1 MKDPWPAKRP
11 VCLAASSSIASAI
24 IAFATIKV
32 HEHLDFPSCQ
42 SAFHAEA
49 CSRRGRREARR
60 LHARLDHPRSNPHPV
75 RPPEGNA
82 MLSAREREVLRLVA
96 TGHVAE
102 EIALQLTI
110 SAQTANSHVKN
121 TYRKPF
127 SRHAAQIIRTSNESG
142 AGLHRQQAWQR
153 LISEDPVV
161 ALCRARGRKLRR
173 QHKVLAGGLES
184 GQPMAVLLGNFIH
197 GVVGSQRPGHPRF
210 EVVGHD
216 HGAYVAFRVAM
227 DHPEAISR
235 LVVLDVVPIVEA
247 LERCN
252 ARFARW
258 WWHWFFYAQPEKPE
272 RAILADPEAWYG
284 GSPKHMG
291 AEAFEDFRQAIH
303 DPDTVHA
310 MVEDYRAGLG
320 ITWQRRTRGTRD
332 APAEMSS
339 ALILLLGMPAK
350 TFGKANEN
358 FAFRQTPRLRLQKP

>member
-1 MKDPWPAKRP
+1 
-11 VCLAASSSIASAI
+11 
-24 IAFATIKV
+24 
-32 HEHLDFPSCQ
+32 
-42 SAFHAEA
+42 
-49 CSRRGRREARR
+49 
-60 LHARLDHPRSNPHPV
+60 
-75 RPPEGNA
+75 

-127 SRHAAQIIRTSNESG
+127 SRHAAPIIRTSNESG

-161 ALCRARGRKLRR
+161 ALCRALGRKLLR

-197 GVVGSQRPGHPRF
+197 GVVVSQRPGHPRF
-210 EVVGHD
+210 AVVGHD
-216 HGAYVAFRVAM
+216 RGAYVAFRAAM
-227 DHPEAISR
+227 DHPEAVSR
-235 LVVLDVVPIVEA
+235 LVVLDAVPIVEA

-252 ARFARW
+252 ARFAQW
-258 WWHWFFYAQPEKPE
+258 WWHWFFYAQSDKPE

-284 GSPKHMG
+284 GSPEHMG

-320 ITWQRRTRGTRD
+320 IDRTHDEEDRRHGRKVRCPMLCMWSKRD
-332 APAEMSS
+332 DLEALYGDVLGVWAPWAGDLQGGALNCGHHMAEEKPEEL
-339 ALILLLGMPAK
+339 AARLLD
-350 TFGKANEN
+350 F
-358 FAFRQTPRLRLQKP
+358 LRR